1 MRLPAALTPLR
12 HPLFRLLWSAN
23 VVVSLGVWL
32 QNTGAGWLMT
42 TLAPNAFWVSM
53 VQAATILP
61 IFLFALPAGALADI
75 LDRRSFIFLT
85 QSWMLLAASL
95 LATLTFTG
103 ATGPVLL
110 LALTFAIGIGTASNS
125 PAWGSVLVEVVPRQD
140 LVQAVAL
147 NSVGFNLA
155 RAVGPALAGLFLLFG
170 GPALTF
176 ALNAASYLAVI
187 GALLLWHRR
196 RRGSPLPREHLPA
209 AIRAG
214 MRFARHTPLMRSAM
228 LHAAA
233 YFAPAAAPWAM
244 LPLVVREQLH
254 LGAGTFGLL
263 LGLMGSGGVIAG
275 MVLPHLRHRFGR
287 GNTVLVST
295 LFSAAGMAALAFAR
309 QWPLAAAAMLVFGFG
324 WVGTSSIT
332 QGTAQLA
339 APPWVRSR
347 ALAIY
352 QLASNGGLV
361 LGTFVWGWLGTR
373 IGLPATLLAA
383 SACGAALALL
393 VHRFPLDQPEPATAL
408 PPTLPAPEAVAP
420 ELGPLLG
427 ATHARVLQIQTY
439 RVDPSRQQE
448 FLALMAEV
456 RDLRGRAGAVVW
468 RLYEDVAHA
477 DTWLELWL
485 MENWADHQR
494 ESARLSTTDRA
505 TLARALACISGEP
518 VPASR
523 FLAVAPHRLPGG
535 RSRASG

>member
-1 MRLPAALTPLR
+1 MRLPTALVPLR

-61 IFLFALPAGALADI
+61 IFLFALPAGAVADI

-95 LATLTFTG
+95 LAVLTYTG
-103 ATGPVLL
+103 LTGPVLL

-125 PAWGSVLVEVVPRQD
+125 PAWGSVLIEVVPRQD

-176 ALNAASYLAVI
+176 GLNATSYLAVI

-196 RRGSPLPREHLPA
+196 RSGPPLPREHLPA

-244 LPLVVREQLH
+244 LPLVVRQQLH

-263 LGLMGSGGVIAG
+263 LGLMGSGGVAAG
-275 MVLPHLRHRFGR
+275 MVLPHLRTHLGR
-287 GNTVLVST
+287 GNTVLAAT
-295 LFSAAGMAALAFAR
+295 LCSAAGMATLAFSR
-309 QWPLAAAAMLVFGFG
+309 HWPEAAVAMLIFGLG
-324 WVGTSSIT
+324 WVGASSVT

-352 QLASNGGLV
+352 QLSSNGGLV
-361 LGTFVWGWLGTR
+361 FGTFVWGWLGTR
-373 IGLPATLLAA
+373 IGLPSTLLTA
-383 SACGAALALL
+383 SVCGVVLAFLT
-393 VHRFPLDQPEPATAL
+393 HRFPLDQPEPAAVPPAAL
-408 PPTLPAPEAVAP
+408 PSPEAVAP

-427 ATHARVLQIQTY
+427 ATHSRVLQIQAY
-439 RVDPSRQQE
+439 RIDPARQAD
-448 FLALMAEV
+448 FLALMVEV
-456 RDLRGRAGAVVW
+456 REARGRAGAVVW
-468 RLYEDVAHA
+468 HLYEDVAHA
-477 DTWLELWL
+477 ESWVELWL
-485 MENWADHQR
+485 MEDWADHQR
-494 ESARLSTTDRA
+494 EAARLSPADRA
-505 TLARALACISGEP
+505 TLARALAFSVGA
-518 VPASR
+518 PAAVSR
-523 FLAVAPHRLPGG
+523 FLAVAPHRMSAPPPTPQG
-535 RSRASG
+535 